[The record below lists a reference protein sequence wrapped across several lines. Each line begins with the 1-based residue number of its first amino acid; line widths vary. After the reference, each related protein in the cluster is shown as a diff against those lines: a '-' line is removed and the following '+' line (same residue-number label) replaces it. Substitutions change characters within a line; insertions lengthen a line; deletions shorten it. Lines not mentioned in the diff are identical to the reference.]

1 MMPLWI
7 RPWMIKGGAVFLFLF
22 VIFYAGCHT
31 QRLQDKDKINKLKQ
45 QNKEYVTI
53 IDAFQDNCDELER
66 GIAAQNKAIEDLGKE
81 SERRMQQLNAAHAA
95 AIRRFTQAN
104 EQIISDAREEADAL
118 RERLAGL
125 SVAEACHQSWVEL
138 ANER

>member
-1 MMPLWI
+1 MIPI
-7 RPWMIKGGAVFLFLF
+7 QPWMIKAGAGVLL
-22 VIFYAGCHT
+22 VSGIFYSGCSV
-31 QRLQDKDKINKLKQ
+31 QKKMDLAKINKLKQ
-45 QNKEYVTI
+45 QNSEYVMI
-53 IDAFQDNCDELER
+53 IDAFQANCDELER
-66 GIAAQNKAIEDLGKE
+66 GINAQNKAIEDLGKE